1 MTGKT
6 VARNLESLGARFAGW
21 PGVPRSVL
29 ELRVR
34 WVLAFTV
41 VVANG
46 AGSLLVLLFVMFVI
60 PDPPDLHDQHFVHM
74 LDLVEFF
81 GYPFIAGPVS
91 LVWGLRM
98 FAPLRRLVRE
108 GGPPDTEQRR
118 SVLLGPLRLTILQ
131 AVLWGVGAIAWAVVN
146 IPYSPLL
153 ALKIGLTCV
162 VGAVMTCAIV
172 YLLAERLLRPAA
184 AMVLATRP
192 ARLSSH
198 FGVTTRAML
207 AWALGTAI
215 PVIGMI
221 CVAIAA
227 LAVQGMTLGRLAWA
241 ILGLGVTA
249 LVVGTQV
256 TYVAARAIGDPIHAV
271 RLGMARVERGDLD
284 AHLDVYD
291 ATEVGLLQAGFN
303 TMVAG
308 LREHERLRDLF
319 GRHVGEDVA
328 DLALQRDVELGG
340 EVREVA
346 VLFVDLA
353 GSTQLASTRPPGEV
367 VALLNAFFGVVVEVV
382 NRNDGWINKFEG
394 DAALAVFGAPVE
406 LEDASGQ
413 ALATARQLAE
423 RLAEEV
429 PQVSAGVGVSAGPV
443 VAGYIGAEQRFEY
456 TVIGDPVNE
465 AARLSDLAK
474 STPGGVLASG
484 AVLDLASPEET
495 LRWELGK
502 SVTLRGRSRPT
513 LLASPRREAPA
524 LSTDPEKGVR
534 HRPTDPAQ
542 PVPALSPAAPLRKLL
557 LRRPR
562 LRLIALIIQA
572 GEALTRAKDT

>member
-6 VARNLESLGARFAGW
+6 VTRNLECLAAKLAGW

-34 WVLAFTV
+34 WLLAFTV
-41 VVANG
+41 VVANL
-46 AGSLLVLLFVMFVI
+46 AGSLVVLLFVMFVI
-60 PDPPDLHDQHFVHM
+60 PDPPHIRDVQFVHM
-74 LDLVEFF
+74 LNLVEFF
-81 GYPFIAGPVS
+81 SYPLIAGPAM
-91 LVWGLRM
+91 LIWGLRM

-108 GGPPDTEQRR
+108 GGPPDHEQRK
-118 SVLLGPLRLTILQ
+118 SVLLGPLRLTILE
-131 AVLWGVGAIAWAVVN
+131 AVLWGAGAIAWAALN
-146 IPYSPLL
+146 IQYSPLL
-153 ALKIGLTCV
+153 ALKLGLICV

-184 AMVLATRP
+184 ALVLVSRP

-221 CVAIAA
+221 AVAIAA
-227 LAVQGMTLGRLAWA
+227 LAVPGMSLERLALA
-241 ILGLGVTA
+241 ILGLGATA
-249 LVVGTQV
+249 LIVGLEV
-256 TYVAARAIGDPIHAV
+256 TYIAARAIGDPIHAV

-284 AHLDVYD
+284 AAVEVYD

-308 LREHERLRDLF
+308 LRDHERLRDLF

-328 DLALQRDVELGG
+328 DLALQQDIELGG

-353 GSTQLASTRPPGEV
+353 GSTRLASTRPPNEV

-382 NRNDGWINKFEG
+382 NRNEGWINKFEG
-394 DAALAVFGAPVE
+394 DAALAVFGAPAE
-406 LEDASGQ
+406 LDDASGR
-413 ALATARQLAE
+413 ALAAARELSA

-429 PQVSAGVGVSAGPV
+429 PQISAGIGVSAGPV

-474 STPGGVLASG
+474 TAAGGVLASG
-484 AVLDLASPEET
+484 AVLDLADPAET
-495 LRWELGK
+495 AHWKLGK

-513 LLASPRREAPA
+513 RLASPRGPAVIPAPA
-524 LSTDPEKGVR
+524 SKTREGGPADPAPT
-534 HRPTDPAQ
+534 RPT
-542 PVPALSPAAPLRKLL
+542 SPEPRRLF
-557 LRRPR
+557 RRPR
-562 LRLIALIIQA
+562 LRLIALIVGA
-572 GEALTRAKDT
+572 GEALTRAKNP